1 MSHQAPALPMKG
13 ALALKVFIFF
23 AFAYVLS
30 YAFRSVNAV
39 IAPELMADLKISNSQ
54 LGFLSAAYFIG
65 FSAMQI
71 PLGIA
76 LDKFGVRR
84 VESILLLMAL
94 AGTLIFAFSES
105 LFGLTVGR
113 LLIGIGVSACLMA
126 AFTAY
131 RRWFALEQQGQLASA
146 MLVFGTVGALMT
158 TVPVQFSLPY
168 IGWRGVFLV
177 MAILVLI
184 GFIGIRFGL
193 PTFDDHP
200 HVNNPPL
207 TDDHQPIGL
216 KDVFLNPFF
225 LRMLGY
231 AFNAWF
237 IPRANRQGFQTL
249 TYMKYLLSIGLV
261 AQLIAMTWQIQLS
274 WILWIVLAISA
285 TGHIL
290 GQSTVITAF
299 PSRNAGL
306 ASTSYNL
313 LIFVGAFIFQWS
325 IGWGIDLM
333 SAQGFTK
340 PEAFR
345 QVFLIFLVLQVISF
359 IWFLYY
365 PKPLKHHLAAK

>member
-1 MSHQAPALPMKG
+1 
-13 ALALKVFIFF
+13 
-23 AFAYVLS
+23 
-30 YAFRSVNAV
+30 
-39 IAPELMADLKISNSQ
+39 
-54 LGFLSAAYFIG
+54 
-65 FSAMQI
+65 
-71 PLGIA
+71 
-76 LDKFGVRR
+76 
-84 VESILLLMAL
+84 MAL
-94 AGTLIFAFSES
+94 AGTLVFAFSES

-131 RRWFALEQQGQLASA
+131 RRWFALEQQGQLASG

-158 TVPVQFSLPY
+158 TVPVQLSLPY
-168 IGWRGVFLV
+168 IGWRGIFIV
-177 MAILVLI
+177 MALMVLI
-184 GFIGIRFGL
+184 GFIAIRFGL

-200 HVNNPPL
+200 HNNNAPL
-207 TDDHQPIGL
+207 SDDHQPIGL
-216 KDVFLNPFF
+216 KNIFLNPFF
-225 LRMLGY
+225 LRMLPVGVINHGGFLALQTLWIGPWMIDVLGYSSVESAQILFLFNGVMLLGY

-249 TYMKYLLSIGLV
+249 NYIKYMLGFGLV
-261 AQLIAMTWQIQLS
+261 AQLIAITWQIQLS
-274 WILWIVLAISA
+274 WIVWIVLAITA

-290 GQSTVITAF
+290 GQSCLITAF

-333 SAQGFTK
+333 SAQGFAK
-340 PEAFR
+340 PDAFR
-345 QVFLIFLVLQVISF
+345 QVFLVFLVLQVMSF